1 MQNAVRRKKKPILPV
16 LLLAVIVAVAGGVFY
31 FIDSRTPSKK
41 HLSAQEYFGGS
52 DASMA
57 VTAGGEVTKDAAV
70 VYDGA
75 TYISE
80 DAIAERVDPSFYYEE
95 NEKLLVVTTPTKK
108 TTLDLTNGSSP
119 NKEAEILDGTVYV
132 SVDFLKQWADAEV
145 TQYDS
150 PSRLVIKSAWT
161 YPAGDVSEDAAIRE
175 SADIKAPIIKDVS
188 SGDTVRLLDVSAD
201 GSAGEG
207 KQEGFTKVES
217 EDGYVGY
224 ISDKYIKNIR
234 EMTEDHT
241 SSIGDYTTVGFDGKI
256 NMVFH
261 QTTSQASNNALANS
275 IANVTGVNV
284 IAPTWFFLDDKEG
297 GIQDLSSADYVAT
310 AHSAGMKV
318 WAVLND
324 FDGNVA
330 SADDTAA
337 SLSTDTYRSK
347 IVDTVMQSIKA
358 SGADGLNIDMEHV
371 TKSSVNDFL
380 ELIREFSVECRN
392 AGITLSVDDYVPTF
406 TGYMN
411 RAEQARVC
419 DYIVTMCYDEHST
432 DSEEAGSVS
441 SLSFVKKGIEDTLKT
456 VPAEKTIAAIP
467 FFTRLWTTAGG
478 KVTSTAY
485 GMTDAENAAS
495 SMNMSEKWDDQTGQ
509 TYCELTSGDTKYQM
523 WLENEKSIGLKMEA
537 VQEAGCAGVAEWKLG
552 LEKQEI
558 WEIISNYLA

>member
-80 DAIAERVDPSFYYEE
+80 DVIAERVDPSFYYEE

-150 PSRLVIKSAWT
+150 LSRLVIKSAWT

-297 GIQDLSSADYVAT
+297 EIGR
-310 AHSAGMKV
+310 AHV
-318 WAVLND
+318 
-324 FDGNVA
+324 
-330 SADDTAA
+330 
-337 SLSTDTYRSK
+337 
-347 IVDTVMQSIKA
+347 
-358 SGADGLNIDMEHV
+358 
-371 TKSSVNDFL
+371 
-380 ELIREFSVECRN
+380 
-392 AGITLSVDDYVPTF
+392 
-406 TGYMN
+406 
-411 RAEQARVC
+411 
-419 DYIVTMCYDEHST
+419 
-432 DSEEAGSVS
+432 
-441 SLSFVKKGIEDTLKT
+441 
-456 VPAEKTIAAIP
+456 
-467 FFTRLWTTAGG
+467 
-478 KVTSTAY
+478 
-485 GMTDAENAAS
+485 
-495 SMNMSEKWDDQTGQ
+495 
-509 TYCELTSGDTKYQM
+509 
-523 WLENEKSIGLKMEA
+523 
-537 VQEAGCAGVAEWKLG
+537 
-552 LEKQEI
+552 
-558 WEIISNYLA
+558 